1 MSKVSIVYIGQKE
14 RKRESITGARLE
26 FRQYIPVE
34 VEEIHAAKLLRYKT
48 VWIKAEELE
57 EFKKAQEVKA
67 EAKAKAAEEAAKQA
81 AIEKEEAD
89 FTVTVGG
96 ADYDLK
102 KMSTAKIA
110 AMLEG
115 AEIELEAK
123 GAQESADDYKLRVRN
138 SLREL
143 GAE

>member
-1 MSKVSIVYIGQKE
+1 MSKVAIAYIGPKQE
-14 RKRESITGARLE
+14 KRDTITGS
-26 FRQYIPVE
+26 RQVFPRMKPIE
-34 VEEIHAAKLLRYKT
+34 VDEAVAANLLRFKT
-48 VWIKAEELE
+48 VFVEADQLDEV
-57 EFKKAQEVKA
+57 KKAQEAEA

-81 AIEKEEAD
+81 EAEKVEAD